1 MPEQHIAQYRP
12 RGKPPLMLRS
22 YRSVDYAADNGR
34 VIRQTY
40 LPVSTGSSSGHLV
53 FDEPDN
59 SRKDGAS
66 NPAARDLANECA
78 DVDRARSVGK

>member
-1 MPEQHIAQYRP
+1 MLEQHIAQYRP

-66 NPAARDLANECA
+66 NAAACDLANECA
-78 DVDRARSVGK
+78 DVDRARGVGE